1 MNWSVL
7 IPFVA
12 YLLIMLAIG
21 MYAMRRIKTY
31 DDFIIGGRTIGP
43 WVSSFALI
51 TSYASGYT
59 YTAAPGMSYSGGWS
73 SMWWAAGDA
82 PGNSLSFGLLG
93 RRLRKFSE
101 LLGAITLPEYYE
113 KRFKSPGLRLL
124 TSIIIITTVSLHLVA
139 QWQASGILLSV
150 TFGTDYL
157 VGMLIGGAVVLAYTI
172 MGGYL
177 ATVYTDF
184 TQGVVMFIGTHVLFW
199 SAISKIGGFNAL
211 NDQLALINPGLVTPW
226 GPDGSYFGLIAAASP
241 IILII
246 MGSFGMPHVT
256 IRHLSLKNPDT
267 ARKAMLITA
276 IFVALFSFAYYM
288 VGAMGLVLLGPGL
301 ENPETSGV
309 LLWFEVLPPVGAG
322 ILISAAIASIMSTA
336 DGFLMLIVSTIAH
349 DILNRFLLPNTSQEK
364 RIFIARIITA
374 VIVVLTLIVAINP
387 PAGVFTI
394 VMTVFGG
401 MALAFGIPNLFSTYW
416 KRSTKTGAISCVV
429 LSLTVYVW
437 FTAAGIELFGLNPF
451 MNGLI
456 VAILAFIIG
465 SLITQKPDPEM
476 EELFYVGTSYGP
488 LPESLMKSSNV
499 SAEFT
504 AEALRAEKL
513 LTKSNNVKV
522 KSPQII
528 ALDEPIPVN

>member
-1 MNWSVL
+1 MKLNVI
-7 IPFVA
+7 IPFVS
-12 YLLIMLAIG
+12 YLLIMLGIG

-31 DDFIIGGRTIGP
+31 DDFIIGGRSIGA

-59 YTAAPGMSYSGGWS
+59 YTAAPGMSYTGGWS
-73 SMWWAAGDA
+73 TMWWSTGDA
-82 PGNSLSFGLLG
+82 PGNALSFGLLG

-184 TQGVVMFIGTHVLFW
+184 MQGVVMFIGTHILFW
-199 SAISKIGGFNAL
+199 SAISKVGGFNAL

-256 IRHLSLKNPDT
+256 VRHLSLKNPDT

-288 VGAMGLVLLGPGL
+288 VGAAGLILLGPGL

-322 ILISAAIASIMSTA
+322 ILVSAAVAAIMSTA

-349 DILNRFLLPNTSQEK
+349 DILNRFLLPNTPQEK
-364 RIFIARIITA
+364 RIRIARIITA
-374 VIVVLTLIVAINP
+374 IIVILSLVAAINP

-401 MALAFGIPNLFSTYW
+401 MALAFGIPNIFSVYW
-416 KRSTKTGAISCVV
+416 KRSTKTGAIACVV

-437 FTAAGIELFGLNPF
+437 LTAAGIELFGMSPF

-465 SLITQKPDPEM
+465 SLLTQKPGPEM
-476 EELFYVGTSYGP
+476 EELFDIGTSYGP
-488 LPESLMKSSNV
+488 LPESFVKSSNV
-499 SAEFT
+499 SGELK

-513 LTKSNNVKV
+513 ITKNNVIKQ
-522 KSPQII
+522 SLNIN
-528 ALDEPIPVN
+528 ALNEPIPTN

>member
-1 MNWSVL
+1 MKLSVL
-7 IPFVA
+7 IPFVS
-12 YLLIMLAIG
+12 YLLIMLFIG
-21 MYAMRRIKTY
+21 MYSMKRIKTY
-31 DDFIIGGRTIGP
+31 DDFIIGGRSIGA

-59 YTAAPGMSYSGGWS
+59 YTAAPGMAYTGGWS
-73 SMWWAAGDA
+73 TMWWATGDA

-124 TSIIIITTVSLHLVA
+124 TSIIIIATVSLHLTA

-157 VGMLIGGAVVLAYTI
+157 VGMLIGGVVVLAYTI

-184 TQGVVMFIGTHVLFW
+184 MQGVVMFIGTHILFW
-199 SAISKIGGFNAL
+199 SAISKIGGFNEL
-211 NDQLALINPGLVTPW
+211 NNQLALINPGLVTPW

-241 IILII
+241 VILII

-256 IRHLSLKNPDT
+256 VRHLSLKEPDT

-288 VGAMGLVLLGPGL
+288 VGAAGLILLGPGL
-301 ENPETSGV
+301 DNPETSGV
-309 LLWFEVLPPVGAG
+309 LLWFEVLSPVGAG
-322 ILISAAIASIMSTA
+322 ILVSAAVASIMSTA
-336 DGFLMLIVSTIAH
+336 DGFLMLLVSTIAH
-349 DILNRFLLPNTSQEK
+349 DILNRFLLPNTPQEK
-364 RIFIARIITA
+364 RIQIARVITA
-374 VIVVLTLIVAINP
+374 IIAILSLIVAIKP

-401 MALAFGIPNLFSTYW
+401 MALAFGIPNIFSVYW
-416 KRSTKTGAISCVV
+416 KGSTKTGAIACVV

-437 FTAAGIELFGLNPF
+437 LTAAGVELFGMSPF

-456 VAILAFIIG
+456 VAILAFVIG
-465 SLITQKPDPEM
+465 SLISQKPGPEM
-476 EELFYVGTSYGP
+476 EELFHIGTSYGP
-488 LPESLMKSSNV
+488 LPESFVKASNI
-499 SAEFT
+499 SDKLK
-504 AEALRAEKL
+504 AEAIRAEKL
-513 LTKSNNVKV
+513 INN
-522 KSPQII
+522 INT
-528 ALDEPIPVN
+528 LDEPIPTI